1 VARRVDEDDLVGA
14 RELARHREPGA
25 AGLGEPVDEGKG
37 RAPGAQALDVQ
48 AHRAKIGSVPVTAAA
63 TFCATLVDEWVRAG
77 VTDAVLAPGSRST
90 PLALALVAD
99 GRLRVN
105 VHHDERSAG
114 FLALGLGVATG
125 RPAVVLCTSGTAAAE
140 LHPAVIEAHQ
150 AEVPMLVATADRP
163 PELHD
168 VAAQQTIDQQHLY
181 ARAVRWFHD
190 PGMAEEA
197 AGGAWRSLAA
207 RSVAEAIGSPP
218 GPVHLN
224 LPFRDPLVGEPGTL
238 PEGRPAGAPWHRAHT
253 GTPVLAGAELDE
265 LCAALE
271 HHRGVIVAGNGAG
284 PAEHVHELARATGW
298 PVLAD
303 PLSGCRVPA
312 PATVAA
318 FDSLL
323 RHPGFAADHTPAVV
337 LRLGRP
343 PASKVLAQWLAGSG
357 AQQVQVTAPGGWA
370 DPERTASFVVV
381 AEPGSLC
388 AALAGRLTGATGT
401 PWAARWA
408 AAERRAQEAIDVA
421 LAGHPEPNE
430 PQVARHVSAALP
442 DGATLV
448 VSSSMP
454 VRDVEWY
461 AAPRTG
467 VRVVANRGANG
478 IDGVV
483 STAVGVALGTGRRT
497 ALLVGD
503 IAFLHDA
510 NGLLGAAAR
519 GVDLTVVVVDND
531 GGGIFSFLPQA
542 AAMDEERFEL
552 LFGTPHGV
560 DPLLV
565 ALAHGVVGV
574 DVKAAH
580 DVAPVVGASVEEG
593 GLRVVRVATDRR
605 ANVAIHD
612 ELHRAV
618 AAAL

>member
-1 VARRVDEDDLVGA
+1 
-14 RELARHREPGA
+14 
-25 AGLGEPVDEGKG
+25 
-37 RAPGAQALDVQ
+37 
-48 AHRAKIGSVPVTAAA
+48 VTAAA
-63 TFCATLVDEWVRAG
+63 TFCATLVDEWARAG
-77 VTDAVLAPGSRST
+77 VTDAVVAPGSRST

-99 GRLRVN
+99 ERLRVH

-114 FLALGLGVATG
+114 FLALGLGLATG

-140 LHPAVIEAHQ
+140 LHPAVVEAHQ
-150 AEVPMLVATADRP
+150 AEVPMIVATADRP

-168 VAAQQTIDQQHLY
+168 VAAPQTIDQQHLFT
-181 ARAVRWFHD
+181 RAVRWFHD
-190 PGMAEEA
+190 PGVADDA
-197 AGGAWRSLAA
+197 ASAAWRSLAS
-207 RSVAEAIGSPP
+207 RSVAEATGPSP

-224 LPFRDPLVGEPGTL
+224 LPFRDPLVGDPGPL
-238 PEGRPAGAPWHRAHT
+238 PEGRPGGAPWHVARA
-253 GTPVLAGAELDE
+253 GAPVLDADELDE
-265 LCAALE
+265 LCVALE
-271 HHRGVIVAGNGAG
+271 HQRGVIVAGNGAG
-284 PAEHVHELARATGW
+284 AAEPVHELAQATGW

-312 PATVAA
+312 PTTVAA

-323 RHPGFAADHTPAVV
+323 RHPGFAADHTPTVV

-357 AQQVQVTAPGGWA
+357 ARQVQVAGPGAWA
-370 DPERTASFVVV
+370 DPERTASWIVE

-388 AALAGRLTGATGT
+388 AALASRLTGATGT
-401 PWAARWA
+401 PWASRWA
-408 AAERRAQEAIDVA
+408 AAERRAQRAIDVA
-421 LAGHPEPNE
+421 LANHPEPNE

-442 DGATLV
+442 HGASLV

-461 AAPRTG
+461 AEPRIG

-497 ALLVGD
+497 ALLIGD

-510 NGLLGAAAR
+510 NGLLGAAR
-519 GVDLTVVVVDND
+519 GIDLTVVVVDND

-542 AAMDEERFEL
+542 TAMDEERFEL

-565 ALAHGVVGV
+565 ALAHGAVGI

-580 DVAPVVGASVEEG
+580 DVAPVVAGSMEEG